1 MQSFDEYLKRPTV
14 VALIYFMFGISWIV
28 VTDLLTISLI
38 DNPDSVALLQTAKGW
53 VFVGLSSVVVFG
65 LVNANSSQLRQTNHH
80 LDQALQQLS
89 VLHRLL
95 RHNLRNNCNVIRGNA
110 ELLDDALDE
119 DSEALEAIMDQTDQ
133 LADLSEKSHYLRDLV
148 LTETPPTEEPVREV
162 LLDVAEEMRSRY
174 PESTIDTD
182 LSTAVTAEVSRQFNR
197 GIAELVENA
206 IEHVDHAKATVRIG
220 LRPHPTQA
228 CEITIADN
236 GPGMPAIERDV
247 LERGVETPM
256 FHSQGVGLWIA
267 KTVVDE
273 HGGRFRIYDPDSG
286 GTVVAITLPPD

>member
-14 VALIYFMFGISWIV
+14 VALIYFLFGVSWIV
-28 VTDLLTISLI
+28 VTDLLTISLV
-38 DNPDSVALLQTAKGW
+38 DNPDSIALLQTAKGW

-95 RHNLRNNCNVIRGNA
+95 RHNLRNHCNVIRGNA
-110 ELLDDALDE
+110 ELLDDTLDN
-119 DSEALEAIMDQTDQ
+119 DSEALEAIMHQTDQ

-148 LTETPPTEEPVREV
+148 LTETPPPEEPVREV
-162 LLDVAEEMRSRY
+162 LLDVADEMRTRY

-182 LSTAVTAEVSRQFNR
+182 LSPAVTAEVSRQFNR

-206 IEHVDHAKATVRIG
+206 IEHVNHEGATVRIG

-228 CEITIADN
+228 CEITIADD
-236 GPGMPAIERDV
+236 GPGMPSIERDV

-286 GTVVAITLPPD
+286 GTIVAITLPQD